1 MDETFML
8 RLSDQI
14 PAGEIR
20 KITITPNG
28 GGERSGERSGEGGGE
43 RTVRVTLE
51 FSKNPMKES
60 QKQSFPAKLF
70 PMTAPVEVHK
80 RRSTSPSSLLKC
92 ANVTQML
99 HVFHTEE
106 EMTSSSPICKDKK
119 KKRHTPTPE
128 NTRQIVQDILSAEQ
142 SHTEYAIVDF
152 QPWMIDGFLY
162 TLDEKMT
169 NWNTELESLILT
181 HPETFFSFKE
191 EENAVIAES
200 IDDQELQKVPQVPE
214 PQQHEEI
221 ESDDDDDND
230 WMVHSSDDD
239 DDEEEEDIK

>member
-1 MDETFML
+1 MDETFIL
-8 RLSDQI
+8 RLSDKI

-28 GGERSGERSGEGGGE
+28 GEGGGEGGGGE
-43 RTVRVTLE
+43 GTVRVTLE
-51 FSKNPMKES
+51 FSKNSDMEES
-60 QKQSFPAKLF
+60 QKQCFPAKLF

-80 RRSTSPSSLLKC
+80 RRSTSSSSLLKC

-106 EMTSSSPICKDKK
+106 EMTSSPICKDDSWKSKK
-119 KKRHTPTPE
+119 KKRPPPTPE
-128 NTRQIVQDILSAEQ
+128 NTLQTVQDILSAEQ

-162 TLDEKMT
+162 TLDENMT
-169 NWNTELESLILT
+169 NWNTELESLILA

-191 EENAVIAES
+191 EENAVTAES

-214 PQQHEEI
+214 PHEEM
-221 ESDDDDDND
+221 ESDDDDND

-239 DDEEEEDIK
+239 EEDIS